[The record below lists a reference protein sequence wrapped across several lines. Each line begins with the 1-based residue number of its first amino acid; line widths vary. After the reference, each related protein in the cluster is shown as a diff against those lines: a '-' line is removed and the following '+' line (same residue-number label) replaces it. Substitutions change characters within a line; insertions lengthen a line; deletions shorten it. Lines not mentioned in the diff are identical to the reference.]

1 MDPTIRTDPP
11 YVRIGTRT
19 CEYASSSV
27 LPSWSSFLARP
38 PSHVSCPLAS
48 SPSPLSPLAQFQPS
62 RPLLLFPLSSFPFL
76 RFRRVLLAHLPFPA
90 AAPVLP
96 SPATPPRSSR
106 PGLTYAGHQPSSP
119 RALLGCSRCPCEV
132 QEWIWRIFST
142 GPSRSASSSSGASP
156 STSWA
161 STRAIGG
168 ARASCLTTSTT

>member
-1 MDPTIRTDPP
+1 MRTDPP

-48 SPSPLSPLAQFQPS
+48 SPSPLSPLAQSQPS

-90 AAPVLP
+90 AAHVLP

-106 PGLTYAGHQPSSP
+106 PGRLLRPPVRRLSRRVARWCGALRPSLRQWWGGLRQCGVQTASGC
-119 RALLGCSRCPCEV
+119 RAKKLPMQVLL
-132 QEWIWRIFST
+132 WLLF
-142 GPSRSASSSSGASP
+142 
-156 STSWA
+156 
-161 STRAIGG
+161 
-168 ARASCLTTSTT
+168 